1 MIDTDPI
8 ALDRQLDWQDV
19 RATLGQLD
27 LRLRLTVEEH
37 RETLSARAQDPFLGM
52 RITEGD
58 VDTLLATT
66 PAAHLAQQLLGEQT
80 WPKFPRMRRL
90 VELFGLNRFEEEAV
104 LICLAPE
111 LDIGYGRLY
120 AYLQDDATRRFPTA
134 DLILRLLCQS
144 FEARMMARSQLEP
157 GSKLLANQLLVPAE
171 PASQQTAAH
180 PVLWRSLKVD
190 DRILAF
196 LLGSDALDARIAA
209 FAHLHRPEARAVAE
223 STVSQQTHTR
233 LASLVG
239 RGSSTSLPGPI
250 LYVHGPLGSGKLA
263 AARAACSEVDRRM
276 LTVDLA
282 SLMHADA
289 AASNLRA
296 AAREALLQDAVLAL
310 DGFDRL
316 LNERDDAA
324 ALRAS
329 LNGVLRQRFDATLL
343 LGNSR
348 WEPATWL
355 AEAATVRIELPAPL
369 PSNRLQLWRDQVDGQ
384 IPPEHVADLAAR
396 YRLDAEGIRSV
407 ISAAWGQAVW
417 RGATDVDTE
426 DFRTAARAITAPHL
440 DGMALRIVPRYGWDD
455 IVLAR
460 DGLSTL
466 QELCAR
472 GRHHETV
479 LERWGF
485 GEKHA
490 RRLGVTALFAGPPG
504 TGKSMAAEVIAGALG
519 LELFRIDLS
528 SVVSKYIGE
537 TEKNLEQIFRDA
549 DRGDAVLLFDEAD
562 ALFGKRSEVRD
573 AHDRYANVEV
583 AYLLQ
588 RLETYDG
595 IAILT
600 TNLRGNLDEA
610 FVRRLEFVLEF
621 PLPEEPER
629 LRIWQQALPEQ
640 APLAADVDIPF
651 LARKFRL
658 SGGYIRNIT
667 LAAAFLAA
675 ADGSCIRMR
684 DLVRATRR
692 EHQKIG
698 KLVTEA
704 DFENYGPLLRDL

>member
-1 MIDTDPI
+1 
-8 ALDRQLDWQDV
+8 V
-19 RATLGQLD
+19 
-27 LRLRLTVEEH
+27 
-37 RETLSARAQDPFLGM
+37 
-52 RITEGD
+52 
-58 VDTLLATT
+58 
-66 PAAHLAQQLLGEQT
+66 
-80 WPKFPRMRRL
+80 
-90 VELFGLNRFEEEAV
+90 
-104 LICLAPE
+104 
-111 LDIGYGRLY
+111 
-120 AYLQDDATRRFPTA
+120 
-134 DLILRLLCQS
+134 
-144 FEARMMARSQLEP
+144 
-157 GSKLLANQLLVPAE
+157 
-171 PASQQTAAH
+171 
-180 PVLWRSLKVD
+180 
-190 DRILAF
+190 
-196 LLGSDALDARIAA
+196 
-209 FAHLHRPEARAVAE
+209 
-223 STVSQQTHTR
+223 
-233 LASLVG
+233 
-239 RGSSTSLPGPI
+239 
-250 LYVHGPLGSGKLA
+250 YVHGPLGSGKLA
-263 AARAACSEVDRRM
+263 AVRAACSEAGRSL
-276 LTVDLA
+276 LTIDLGRLA
-282 SLMHADA
+282 HTDGGAFN
-289 AASNLRA
+289 NLKL
-296 AAREALLQDAVLAL
+296 AAREALLRDAVLAV

-316 LNERDDAA
+316 LNERDDTQP
-324 ALRAS
+324 LRAS
-329 LNGVLRQRFDATLL
+329 LQSILRQRLDATLL

-355 AEAATVRIELPAPL
+355 AEAATIRVELPAPL
-369 PSNRLQLWRDQVDGQ
+369 PSRRLQLWRDQVDGQ
-384 IPPEHVADLAAR
+384 IPAEHVADLAAR
-396 YRLDAEGIRSV
+396 YRLDSDGIRSV

-417 RGATDVDTE
+417 RGETDVDTE
-426 DFRTAARAITAPHL
+426 DFRAAARAITAPHL

-460 DGLSTL
+460 DGISTL

-472 GRHHETV
+472 GRYHETV

-490 RRLGVTALFAGPPG
+490 RRLGVTGLFAGPPG
-504 TGKSMAAEVIAGALG
+504 TGKSMAAEVVAGALG

-621 PLPEEPER
+621 PMPEEPER
-629 LRIWQQALPEQ
+629 LRIWRRALPQQ
-640 APLAADVDIPF
+640 APLSDDVDIPF

-658 SGGYIRNIT
+658 SGGHIRNIT

-675 ADGSCIRMR
+675 ADTSPIRMR

-704 DFENYGPLLRDL
+704 DFETYGPLLRETA